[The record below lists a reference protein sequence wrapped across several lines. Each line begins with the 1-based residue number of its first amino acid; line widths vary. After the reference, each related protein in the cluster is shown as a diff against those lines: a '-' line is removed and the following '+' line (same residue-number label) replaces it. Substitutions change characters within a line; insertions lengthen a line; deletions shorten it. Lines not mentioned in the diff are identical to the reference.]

1 VAKPV
6 AFGGKNKKYDND
18 NDKTSCARVVKLK
31 YRV

>member
-6 AFGGKNKKYDND
+6 AFGGKIKKYD